1 MPLTK
6 KEISDIARL
15 ARLQLSEAELT
26 LFSSQL
32 SDILEYADRLSQ
44 VDLAQADEIAGIL
57 PDNAP
62 LRDDIPGSSLS
73 LEQSLGNAA
82 STEGRQFKVPPVLD
96 V

>member
-6 KEISDIARL
+6 NEVSDIARL
-15 ARLQLSEAELT
+15 ARLQLNEVELA

-44 VDLAQADEIAGIL
+44 VDLSQADELKSIV
-57 PDNAP
+57 PDRAP

-73 LEQSLGNAA
+73 IKRLMGNAA
-82 STEGRQFKVPPVLD
+82 NIEKRQFKVPPVLD